1 MTFSDE
7 LTPDELL
14 DAEAEAAESQ
24 YPEAFGITFTPQVS
38 GIALG
43 LVGVVVAGFLW
54 LNFVQEAR
62 ERQNSLETQRDQL
75 EAQIEQQ
82 PALEGR
88 VQEIEREIQFTRSQ
102 QNEVLNL
109 LSREESL
116 DTLLFDLDQTVEQ
129 INRETVVSEI
139 NTDQTL
145 DEEDRG
151 EFQLTSFQPQMAT
164 PQVVNDGSFG
174 QPVNGRIR
182 RKTYNLEMVGTFTQ
196 IQSLISEL
204 ERLQPLL
211 LINNFSTNVTGE
223 QEGIVVLEGDRLV
236 FEVSQEPELTS
247 SFQLEAILPLSPEA
261 LRATEQQAAE
271 PTETEGNGNN

>member
-14 DAEAEAAESQ
+14 EAEAEAAESQ